1 MPEGPEIRRAADRL
15 AEAVAGDPL
24 VSAWFAF
31 PQLKRF
37 EPGLAGRRIESIT
50 PRGKALLTRFDHGW
64 TLYSHNQLYGVW
76 KIAAAGE
83 RPGTKRSLRVVF
95 ETARRAILLYSASDV
110 SMWRSDEIGSH
121 PFLRTLGPDV
131 LGPELDVP
139 AVAARLR
146 TPAFRGR
153 ALGPL
158 LLEQRFLAG
167 MGNYLRSEVLFA
179 ARLHPG
185 RRPQDLDEPQL
196 ARLAQA
202 LLNIPRLSYATRGIA
217 RAGGMRS
224 DYLAD
229 TADGFRFQVFARAG
243 QPCPSCGTPIER
255 MMSASR
261 RFYFCPSCQPAP
273 GQHRSP

>member
-1 MPEGPEIRRAADRL
+1 MPEGPEIRRVADRL

-24 VSAWFAF
+24 VRAQFAF

-37 EPGLAGRRIESIT
+37 ERDLIGRRIESIT

-76 KIAAAGE
+76 KIAGPGE
-83 RPGTKRSLRVVF
+83 RPETKRSLRVAL
-95 ETARRAILLYSASDV
+95 ETAHSAILLYSASDV
-110 SMWRSDEIGSH
+110 SMWPSDEIESH
-121 PFLRTLGPDV
+121 PFLQNLGPDV
-131 LGPELDVP
+131 LDPALDVQ

-146 TPAFRGR
+146 SPAFRGR
-153 ALGPL
+153 ALGSL
-158 LLEQRFLAG
+158 LLDQRFLAG

-179 ARLHPG
+179 AGLHP
-185 RRPQDLDEPQL
+185 RLRPKELDDAQL

-202 LLNIPRLSYATRGIA
+202 LLDIPRLSYATRGIA

-229 TADGFRFQVFARAG
+229 TPNGFRFQVFARAG
-243 QPCPSCGTPIER
+243 QPCPACGSPIER
-255 MMSASR
+255 MMSSSR
-261 RFYFCPSCQPAP
+261 RLYLCPACQPDP
-273 GQHRSP
+273 RTGG